1 METLTPYLQRKREAL
16 ERQMQMRGLDP
27 ATIEP
32 TEIRAVAAVGPNSGV
47 RRIQIR
53 DHQILTDSLADG
65 AGDDLGPSSPEL
77 QLGVLASCLAHVFV
91 THAAAFDVPLS
102 VVEVE
107 VEARIDD
114 RARMPGHERT
124 PIYPHHISYIVRVES
139 NAPQETIAD
148 LHEIVE
154 KNCPILNLLKEPQVV
169 SGKLVHNGHPGE

>member
-1 METLTPYLQRKREAL
+1 METLTPYLRRKREAI
-16 ERQMQMRGLDP
+16 ERRMRGLDP

-32 TEIRAVAAVGPNSGV
+32 TEVRAVAAVRPNSGV

-53 DHQILTDSLADG
+53 DHQVLTDSPAEG

-91 THAAAFDVPLS
+91 THAAALEVPLS
-102 VVEVE
+102 AVEVE

-139 NAPQETIAD
+139 SAPQEIMAD
-148 LHEIVE
+148 LHELVE
-154 KNCPILNLLKEPQVV
+154 RNCPILNLLKEPQVV
-169 SGKLVHNGHPGE
+169 SGKLIHEGYADE